1 MMSSLLVVRTRALA
15 CHYGRAVTTWPSSDK
30 HHAPYASRELL
41 TTTLRPVQ
49 GGLDRSCDH
58 AELAVEEHLFQPMN
72 KQMCE
77 GYTTQLRGSLTA
89 VYVIPTTPAASA
101 IRSNRAPK
109 CFTGAAPLEAS
120 SCQYS
125 STASSG
131 QDEVGTT
138 RRTLSG
144 RPRHSGRLAY
154 ESHNTALP
162 PWTPVRGRILSPR
175 TTGRRRHARCY

>member
-1 MMSSLLVVRTRALA
+1 MMSSSQAGRTRALA

-72 KQMCE
+72 QQMCE

-175 TTGRRRHARCY
+175 TTGRRRHAR

>member
-1 MMSSLLVVRTRALA
+1 MMSSSQAGRTRALA

-72 KQMCE
+72 QQMCE
-77 GYTTQLRGSLTA
+77 GYTTQLRGSLTS
-89 VYVIPTTPAASA
+89 VYFITTTPAASA

-120 SCQYS
+120 SCQYA
-125 STASSG
+125 STARSD

-138 RRTLSG
+138 RWTLSG
-144 RPRHSGRLAY
+144 RPRHVRRPAY

-162 PWTPVRGRILSPR
+162 PWTPVRGRVRSPR
-175 TTGRRRHARCY
+175 TTGRRRHAR

>member
-1 MMSSLLVVRTRALA
+1 MMSSSQAGRTRALA

-175 TTGRRRHARCY
+175 TTGRRRHAR